1 MDSGQK
7 NKSEIVQM
15 FDDGYGG
22 MIKIPSIFIDEA
34 DGEKILKLLN
44 MVVSYPPTFPLLPN
58 KLGINQR
65 DNLQN

>member
-15 FDDGYGG
+15 IDDGYGG

-44 MVVSYPPTFPLLPN
+44 MESINEIIFKIDF
-58 KLGINQR
+58 KLV
-65 DNLQN
+65 

>member
-1 MDSGQK
+1 MDSRQK

-15 FDDGYGG
+15 IDDGYGG

-44 MVVSYPPTFPLLPN
+44 MESINEIIFKIDF
-58 KLGINQR
+58 KLV
-65 DNLQN
+65 

>member
-15 FDDGYGG
+15 IDDGYGG

-44 MVVSYPPTFPLLPN
+44 MESIKEIIFKIDF
-58 KLGINQR
+58 KLV
-65 DNLQN
+65 

>member
-1 MDSGQK
+1 MDSRQK

-15 FDDGYGG
+15 IDDGYGG

-44 MVVSYPPTFPLLPN
+44 MESIKEIIFKIDF
-58 KLGINQR
+58 KLV
-65 DNLQN
+65 